1 MKIEKQALEDRQVEL
16 TVEVPRERLEG
27 AMRAAARRLSQ
38 QTKIPGFRPGK
49 APYQIVLSK
58 FGEEA
63 VFEEAL
69 ETLGQEV
76 YRHALDESEIDP
88 FAPGIMDEIVSRD
101 PLIIRYTVPLAPEVT
116 LGDYRE
122 LRIPYET
129 PEIQDDAVEEVMEG
143 LRERQALIEPVD
155 RPAQPGDVVVL
166 DIYGELTSPEEGE
179 DPVLVD
185 AKGVSVLAEEKTTF
199 PIPGVLQYLEGL
211 EAGGEVTFEHI
222 FPDDYESEDLR
233 KRAARFTLKC
243 VEVKSRH
250 MPEWSDDLAK
260 EIGDFEDLADL
271 RQKVRERLEEQA
283 KQETD
288 AAYRDKVIDAL
299 VEGSEVS
306 FPPILLEEEIERLVR
321 DVEARLQAQNLA
333 LDDYLK
339 IEGKTLEA
347 FREELKP
354 SAIERLKRGLVL
366 GKLVEDEG
374 LEVED
379 QEVDAQIDRI
389 MGSFEADP
397 RGDLRRVF
405 SSESSRQR
413 IALDLLTEKAIQ
425 RLVRIAKGE
434 PEPAQTE
441 PQAETETTAEAQ
453 QSEPEEQP
461 KE

>member
-1 MKIEKQALEDRQVEL
+1 MPPTRLSWKECVLKIEKQALEDRQVEL

-76 YRHALDESEIDP
+76 YHHALDESEIDP

-233 KRAARFTLKC
+233 KRAARFTIKC
-243 VEVKSRH
+243 VEVK
-250 MPEWSDDLAK
+250 
-260 EIGDFEDLADL
+260 
-271 RQKVRERLEEQA
+271 
-283 KQETD
+283 
-288 AAYRDKVIDAL
+288 
-299 VEGSEVS
+299 
-306 FPPILLEEEIERLVR
+306 
-321 DVEARLQAQNLA
+321 
-333 LDDYLK
+333 
-339 IEGKTLEA
+339 
-347 FREELKP
+347 
-354 SAIERLKRGLVL
+354 
-366 GKLVEDEG
+366 
-374 LEVED
+374 
-379 QEVDAQIDRI
+379 
-389 MGSFEADP
+389 
-397 RGDLRRVF
+397 
-405 SSESSRQR
+405 
-413 IALDLLTEKAIQ
+413 
-425 RLVRIAKGE
+425 
-434 PEPAQTE
+434 
-441 PQAETETTAEAQ
+441 
-453 QSEPEEQP
+453 
-461 KE
+461 

>member
-1 MKIEKQALEDRQVEL
+1 
-16 TVEVPRERLEG
+16 
-27 AMRAAARRLSQ
+27 
-38 QTKIPGFRPGK
+38 
-49 APYQIVLSK
+49 
-58 FGEEA
+58 
-63 VFEEAL
+63 
-69 ETLGQEV
+69 
-76 YRHALDESEIDP
+76 
-88 FAPGIMDEIVSRD
+88 
-101 PLIIRYTVPLAPEVT
+101 
-116 LGDYRE
+116 
-122 LRIPYET
+122 
-129 PEIQDDAVEEVMEG
+129 
-143 LRERQALIEPVD
+143 
-155 RPAQPGDVVVL
+155 
-166 DIYGELTSPEEGE
+166 
-179 DPVLVD
+179 
-185 AKGVSVLAEEKTTF
+185 
-199 PIPGVLQYLEGL
+199 
-211 EAGGEVTFEHI
+211 
-222 FPDDYESEDLR
+222 
-233 KRAARFTLKC
+233 
-243 VEVKSRH
+243 